1 MHTDPHTK
9 RVVLAITGAS
19 GLIYAGV
26 LAREL
31 GKRPDVELHVILSRA
46 AREVMA
52 HENGLN
58 EEELRSLAAAF
69 HEESDIAAAPAS
81 GSWRHHGL
89 VVCPCS
95 MASLAAIAHGLGQN
109 LIHRA
114 ADVALKEGLKLVLV
128 PRETPLSAIHLKN
141 MLAAREAGA
150 VILPACPGFYHGPR
164 SIEDLAAHLAGKIL
178 DQLDI
183 PHRLFERWG
192 S

>member
-1 MHTDPHTK
+1 MTNDPHIR
-9 RVVLAITGAS
+9 RVVLAVTGAS
-19 GLIYAGV
+19 GLLYAGV

-31 GKRPDVELHVILSRA
+31 GGRPDVELHVILSRA

-52 HENGLN
+52 HESGLA
-58 EEELRSLAAAF
+58 EDELRGLAAAF
-69 HEESDIAAAPAS
+69 HEETDIAAPPAS
-81 GSWRHHGL
+81 GSWRHAGL

-95 MASLAAIAHGLGQN
+95 MASLAAIANGLGQN

-114 ADVALKEGLKLVLV
+114 ADVALKEGMKLVLV
-128 PRETPLSAIHLKN
+128 PRETPLSAIHLRN

-150 VILPACPGFYHGPR
+150 VILPACPGFYHAPR
-164 SIEDLAAHLAGKIL
+164 GLDDLAAHLAGKIL

-192 S
+192 G

>member
-1 MHTDPHTK
+1 MTSDPHIK
-9 RVVLAITGAS
+9 RVVLAVTGAS
-19 GLIYAGV
+19 GLIYAGT

-31 GKRPDVELHVILSRA
+31 GGRPDVELHVILSRA
-46 AREVMA
+46 AREVMR
-52 HENGLN
+52 HETGLN
-58 EEELRSLAAAF
+58 EDELRGLAQAF
-69 HEESDIAAAPAS
+69 YEETEIAAPPAS
-81 GSWRHHGL
+81 GSWRHAGM

-95 MASLAAIAHGLGQN
+95 MASLTAIAHGLGQN

-128 PRETPLSAIHLKN
+128 PRETPLSTIHLKN

-150 VILPACPGFYHGPR
+150 AILPACPGFYHGPQNLA
-164 SIEDLAAHLAGKIL
+164 DLAAHLAGKIL

-192 S
+192 A